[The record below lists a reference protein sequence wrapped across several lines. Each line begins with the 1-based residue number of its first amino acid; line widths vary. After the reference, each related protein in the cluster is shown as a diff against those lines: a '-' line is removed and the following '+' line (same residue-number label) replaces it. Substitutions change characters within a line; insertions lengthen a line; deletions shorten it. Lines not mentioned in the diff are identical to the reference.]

1 MSLVIKKI
9 LEKIKTLDNKTKVE
23 KLTVSNLLQNN
34 WQANGQNNIFKIN
47 NIIYINLAL
56 RSGTDAKVLTLPE
69 GFRPTSVLM
78 QSLVGNKEDTGHVFV
93 STNGELK
100 FEYITLPTTNSET
113 FMTSFTFPVD

>member
-9 LEKIKTLDNKTKVE
+9 LEKIKTLNNKTKVE

-34 WQANGQNNIFKIN
+34 WSENGQNNIFKIN
-47 NIIYINLAL
+47 NIVYINLTL
-56 RSGTDAKVLTLPE
+56 RQGTDTKVLTLPE
-69 GFRPTSVLM
+69 GFRPTSTLM
-78 QSLVGNKEDTGHVFV
+78 QLLVGNKEDIGHVFILT
-93 STNGELK
+93 SGELR